1 MAYDFLLNDIN
12 SKLTQ
17 KAIGTD
23 KGLAKIGDGIVN
35 LVYSVAK
42 SEYLTR
48 NGNNRKVVRT
58 GKKVSKKILSDA
70 LKNAEMKSYARS
82 RADAHDLADTAEAIV
97 AYIWLS
103 NKVTIPQLIE
113 KLVNYIPGNLVERNE
128 EIENATVG
136 FTKLL
141 NFIKSL
147 LPENLK

>member
-42 SEYLTR
+42 SEYLTW

-70 LKNAEMKSYARS
+70 LKNAMKSLPNFPGDIPEELLNIAFDKFRIS
-82 RADAHDLADTAEAIV
+82 W
-97 AYIWLS
+97 WLRKLLIH
-103 NKVTIPQLIE
+103 NKNF
-113 KLVNYIPGNLVERNE
+113 KLLLEYFVRTSVKLCHE
-128 EIENATVG
+128 EILRE
-136 FTKLL
+136 
-141 NFIKSL
+141 IKSL
-147 LPENLK
+147 EDEEEKNK